1 MSALF
6 LFARGRDLKKLREV
20 RARRSRSH
28 RASRKKPTASELI
41 EAKIILFSAPRNGPP
56 SAGFFRG
63 AEKRFERSGFPR
75 RFARVTRAHRARK
88 REQFLRATRRFQG
101 AAAEHPLLCASSE
114 QGSFC
119 GHPPEGERRAF
130 SACLSRAE
138 EPALGLKMPRKMVH
152 F

>member
-1 MSALF
+1 M
-6 LFARGRDLKKLREV
+6 KLS
-20 RARRSRSH
+20 RSRENTPSLPKAMFLAVWQYPPQPKLSTIF
-28 RASRKKPTASELI
+28 RYCNAQ
-41 EAKIILFSAPRNGPP
+41 LFRTLKTRNGPP

-63 AEKRFERSGFPR
+63 AGKRFEKSGIPR
-75 RFARVTRAHRARK
+75 RFARGTRAHRARK

-130 SACLSRAE
+130 SACLSRAV